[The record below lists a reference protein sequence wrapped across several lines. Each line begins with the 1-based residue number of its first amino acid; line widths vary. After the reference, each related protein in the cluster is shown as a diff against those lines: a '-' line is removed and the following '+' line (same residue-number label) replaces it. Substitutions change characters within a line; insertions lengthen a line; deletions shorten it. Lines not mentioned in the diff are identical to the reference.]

1 MECDDGFTKIFKG
14 DKLRS
19 TRQHPYANCSELDLV
34 FKKSLSV
41 IKCTQHEPEAK
52 KICHNFTLNSSVDRL
67 QHDEVGYRIG
77 VTIFN
82 TPPNVHEGS
91 DEDSGDEL
99 EHLSAKQF
107 LPSDNWLCRK
117 LIIASHWWIKISR
130 GRSA

>member
-19 TRQHPYANCSELDLV
+19 TRQHPSANGSELDLV
-34 FKKSLSV
+34 FKKSLS
-41 IKCTQHEPEAK
+41 EPEAK
-52 KICHNFTLNSSVDRL
+52 KICQNFTLNSSVDRL
-67 QHDEVGYRIG
+67 QHDEAGNRIS

-99 EHLSAKQF
+99 EHLSANQF
-107 LPSDNWLCRK
+107 LPSANWLCRK